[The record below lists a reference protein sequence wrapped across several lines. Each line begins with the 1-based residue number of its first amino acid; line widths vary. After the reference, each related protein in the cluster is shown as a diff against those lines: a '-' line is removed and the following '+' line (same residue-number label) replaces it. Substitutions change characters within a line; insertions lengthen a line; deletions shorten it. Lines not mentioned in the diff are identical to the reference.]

1 MKFGVLILSDT
12 EDASKMKLDNKNDI
26 GEITILKEL
35 KNIKVAFQLLESDES
50 LHVGSTKNPYHFI
63 FDVKF
68 NLIRKGRLVA
78 GGHCY
83 KDVPPHLIYLSV
95 ASRESVRIGLLLATL
110 NGLEISA
117 CDIGNAYLNASNRG
131 KVYMIVGEERFGAQY
146 EGKRDVIVK
155 ALYGLKSARVAWR
168 AMFAHCI
175 KHDFGYT
182 PCITDQDVLMKPKI
196 RPYGSKYYAYLIVY
210 VDDVL
215 SIDIN
220 PNETIASIF
229 NHFRIKKGS
238 IGSPNIYLRA
248 NIKK

>member
-1 MKFGVLILSDT
+1 MEL
-12 EDASKMKLDNKNDI
+12 ENNNDI

-35 KNIKVAFQLLESDES
+35 KNVKVVFQLLESDGS
-50 LHVGSTKNPYHFI
+50 LPVGSTEIPYHFI

-68 NLIRKGRLVA
+68 DLTRKARLVA
-78 GGHCY
+78 GGHCH
-83 KDVPPHLIYLSV
+83 KVVPPHLIYLSV
-95 ASRESVRIGLLLATL
+95 ASRESVRIGSLLAAL

-117 CDIGNAYLNASNRG
+117 CDIGNAYLNAPNRG
-131 KVYMIVGEERFGAQY
+131 KVHMIVGEEHFGAQY